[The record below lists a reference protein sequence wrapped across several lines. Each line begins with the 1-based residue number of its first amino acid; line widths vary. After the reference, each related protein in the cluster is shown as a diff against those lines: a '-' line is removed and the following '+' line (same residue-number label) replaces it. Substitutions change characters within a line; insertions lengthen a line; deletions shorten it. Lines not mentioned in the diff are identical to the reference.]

1 MDLRKYHT
9 NNRIIDGLIKCL
21 QEKPFRKLNNQD
33 IIQAAEISPRTFYRY
48 YDDKND
54 LLDKIEDDLIANLK
68 ESLEEDRQALVN
80 LPEPPNSETILD
92 LADPA
97 FRKTLQFCVDNREIA
112 KVLLSQ
118 NGDIMLEKRVEEV
131 SEAEFL
137 IRAKYLSGNEELEL
151 DDPLLVKMYVSQI
164 ITLIENWLV
173 YSDEVSPQMIRR
185 FIGEVQVMA
194 PFDMLKLKAKEQ
206 KK

>member
-54 LLDKIEDDLIANLK
+54 LLDKIEDDLIAKLK

-80 LPEPPNSETILD
+80 LPEPPNSEAILD